1 MTDFRKRHRERNWR
15 IWRMRDLEKRTLRSI
30 AEQFDLSRERIRQI
44 VLEGDAILQG
54 HPGYFGRKS

>member
-1 MTDFRKRHRERNWR
+1 MEDFRKIHRERNWN
-15 IWRMRDLEKRTLRSI
+15 IWRMRVLEKRTLPSI
-30 AEQFDLSRERIRQI
+30 AQRFGLSRERIRQI